1 MFAAYGWLAG
11 ILLSVAGPILSRIL
25 IGLGI
30 GFVSYTGVDLIQT
43 QVHDLFMANAAA
55 LPASAAQWL
64 GILKVGTCLNI
75 LLSAMAIRAA
85 LSGMSATGSI
95 KRMVVK

>member
-11 ILLSVAGPILSRIL
+11 ILVSVAGPILSRVL

-43 QVHDLFMANAAA
+43 QVYDLFMSNAGA
-55 LPASAAQWL
+55 LPASASQWL

-85 LSGMSATGSI
+85 LAGVNSGAI
-95 KRMVVK
+95 KKMTIK

>member
-11 ILLSVAGPILSRIL
+11 ILVSVAGPILSRVL

-43 QVHDLFMANAAA
+43 QVYDLFMSNAGA
-55 LPASAAQWL
+55 LPASASQWL
-64 GILKVGTCLNI
+64 GILKIGTCLNI

-85 LSGMSATGSI
+85 LAGVNAGAI
-95 KRMVVK
+95 KKTVIK